1 MDDSSSQ
8 VEAEAILA
16 YLTEE
21 GFCREK
27 AVILVANKTDLVRN
41 RTITREGLGLFKIFT
56 FPIYSFGGQFV
67 HRNEALPYLLLTT
80 DCFIEEI
87 YIFLLFNLKFLFFLR
102 GLVLRV
108 LHMCEAGHLLAD

>member
-41 RTITREGLGLFKIFT
+41 KTKRRFC
-56 FPIYSFGGQFV
+56 QFV
-67 HRNEALPYLLLTT
+67 NSALVYFLLTS
-80 DCFIEEI
+80 D
-87 YIFLLFNLKFLFFLR
+87 
-102 GLVLRV
+102 
-108 LHMCEAGHLLAD
+108 

>member
-1 MDDSSSQ
+1 MAVDDSSSQ

-41 RTITREGLGLFKIFT
+41 RTITREGLLHFRAAHACHSALFQMGKPWQIGT
-56 FPIYSFGGQFV
+56 P
-67 HRNEALPYLLLTT
+67 
-80 DCFIEEI
+80 
-87 YIFLLFNLKFLFFLR
+87 
-102 GLVLRV
+102 
-108 LHMCEAGHLLAD
+108 